1 MNLYL
6 TTSNIDNSED
16 VQSLSPAPSPRL
28 APSPIEANF
37 PSGTRSFSGY
47 SSTSSVTSYSTIS
60 AVSKA
65 TSISSTSSRR
75 RGYVRPQGASF
86 APSAKNRESVMSL
99 GSIAHLQ
106 YYFARTGLLDGRSGQ
121 MVKKKENG
129 EYDIPTLSVRSSSE
143 TFDSP
148 IDEEGALLFEAAK
161 EDGDEIMLPPT
172 VSTYRNGTQ
181 YVPPPPSQQAL
192 KRELV
197 DSLENALHAIE
208 ASEQTQKSGEPPT
221 QGFFELEGLQIL
233 DTTTLAIRAA
243 KQYYTQH
250 PNPGRLNS
258 IKPDQELRKGLYN
271 VLEVLKKAANRS
283 FAGGWK
289 EEERLTILVWVSDVG
304 MMIDKEAK
312 FEEKE
317 RRQRKQWQWV
327 DDSNWIN
334 DDRGR
339 TLDFL
344 SFLLTEL
351 DTPAEETHTALQH
364 KFWHTLIDG
373 KKLIALHN
381 AAVRRSKRQFGYV
394 EKCHDDVNKPY
405 RRAEN
410 IRYWLKAAELR
421 FEIKFFQKLDVLSTV
436 NSKPEEAET
445 MKDFEHVVMEWAEGV
460 RKDLTKDWNGEEEK
474 KLHARARSLALAS
487 PLGSPCKNLNGKKEV
502 PPPVPAMPRVPIS
515 TEDMIESPLS
525 SSPIVR

>member
-1 MNLYL
+1 
-6 TTSNIDNSED
+6 
-16 VQSLSPAPSPRL
+16 
-28 APSPIEANF
+28 
-37 PSGTRSFSGY
+37 
-47 SSTSSVTSYSTIS
+47 
-60 AVSKA
+60 
-65 TSISSTSSRR
+65 
-75 RGYVRPQGASF
+75 
-86 APSAKNRESVMSL
+86 MSL

-121 MVKKKENG
+121 MLKKKENG
-129 EYDIPTLSVRSSSE
+129 EYDIPRLSMRSGSQSL
-143 TFDSP
+143 DSR

-208 ASEQTQKSGEPPT
+208 ASEDTQKSAETPT
-221 QGFFELEGLQIL
+221 QGFYELEGLQIL

-250 PNPGRLNS
+250 ANPKRLNS
-258 IKPDQELRKGLYN
+258 IKPDQELRKELYD
-271 VLEVLKKAANRS
+271 VLEVLKKAANRN

-312 FEEKE
+312 LEEKE

-327 DDSNWIN
+327 DDSNWLN

-344 SFLLTEL
+344 SFLLTET
-351 DTPAEETHTALQH
+351 DTPIEETYTALQH

-421 FEIKFFQKLDVLSTV
+421 FEVKFTRRLDVLSTV
-436 NSKPEEAET
+436 NAKPEET
-445 MKDFEHVVMEWAEGV
+445 QTLNNFEDVVMEWARGV

-487 PLGSPCKNLNGKKEV
+487 PLGSPSKNLDGTGEA
-502 PPPVPAMPRVPIS
+502 PPPVPTMRRVPIS
-515 TEDMIESPLS
+515 ADDIVESPLP
-525 SSPIVR
+525 SSPTVR

>member
-1 MNLYL
+1 MSLYL
-6 TTSNIDNSED
+6 TTSNLDNNED
-16 VQSLSPAPSPRL
+16 TQSLSPAPSPQL
-28 APSPIEANF
+28 APSPMEANF
-37 PSGTRSFSGY
+37 PSGSRSFSGY
-47 SSTSSVTSYSTIS
+47 SSTSSATSYSNIS
-60 AVSKA
+60 SISKA

-75 RGYVRPQGASF
+75 RGYVRPQGANF

-129 EYDIPTLSVRSSSE
+129 EYDIPKLSVRPSSE
-143 TFDSP
+143 TFESP
-148 IDEEGALLFEAAK
+148 VDEEGALLWEAAM
-161 EDGDEIMLPPT
+161 EDGEEIMLAPT

-208 ASEQTQKSGEPPT
+208 ASERTQKSSETPT
-221 QGFFELEGLQIL
+221 PGFYEIEGIQIL

-250 PNPGRLNS
+250 PNPKRLNS
-258 IKPDQELRKGLYN
+258 IKPDQEIRKELYD
-271 VLEVLKKAANRS
+271 VLEVLKQAASRN

-312 FEEKE
+312 LEEKE

-339 TLDFL
+339 TVDFL
-344 SFLLTEL
+344 SFLLSEIEA
-351 DTPAEETHTALQH
+351 PAEETYTALQD
-364 KFWHTLIDG
+364 KFWHALIDG
-373 KKLIALHN
+373 KKLIAMHN
-381 AAVRRSKRQFGYV
+381 AAVRRSKRQFGYI

-421 FEIKFFQKLDVLSTV
+421 FEVKFTQKLDVLSTV
-436 NSKPEEAET
+436 NSKPEEAQI
-445 MKDFEHVVMEWAEGV
+445 MKAFEEVIMEWTKCV
-460 RKDLTKDWNGEEEK
+460 CKDLTKDWNGDEEK

-487 PLGSPCKNLNGKKEV
+487 PIGSPSKILKAKEET
-502 PPPVPAMPRVPIS
+502 PPPVPALPRMPGTPD
-515 TEDMIESPLS
+515 DMVGSPGPESPS
-525 SSPIVR
+525 VR

>member
-1 MNLYL
+1 
-6 TTSNIDNSED
+6 
-16 VQSLSPAPSPRL
+16 
-28 APSPIEANF
+28 
-37 PSGTRSFSGY
+37 
-47 SSTSSVTSYSTIS
+47 
-60 AVSKA
+60 
-65 TSISSTSSRR
+65 
-75 RGYVRPQGASF
+75 
-86 APSAKNRESVMSL
+86 MSL

-121 MVKKKENG
+121 MVKKKDNG
-129 EYDIPTLSVRSSSE
+129 EYDIPKVSLRPSSE
-143 TFDSP
+143 TFESP
-148 IDEEGALLFEAAK
+148 IDQEGALLWEAAK

-208 ASEQTQKSGEPPT
+208 ASEKSQKSNESPT
-221 QGFFELEGLQIL
+221 QGFYEVEGLQIL

-250 PNPGRLNS
+250 PNPKRLNS
-258 IKPDQELRKGLYN
+258 IKPDQEIRKALYD
-271 VLEVLKKAANRS
+271 VLGVLKQAANRN

-312 FEEKE
+312 LEEME
-317 RRQRKQWQWV
+317 RRQRKQWQWI

-334 DDRGR
+334 DEHGR

-344 SFLLTEL
+344 SFLLSET
-351 DTPAEETHTALQH
+351 DTPAEQTPAALQDR
-364 KFWHTLIDG
+364 FWHTLIDG
-373 KKLIALHN
+373 KKLIAMHN
-381 AAVRRSKRQFGYV
+381 AALHRSKRQFGYI

-421 FEIKFFQKLDVLSTV
+421 FEVKFTQKLDVLSTV
-436 NSKPEEAET
+436 NSKPDET
-445 MKDFEHVVMEWAEGV
+445 QIMKNFEQVVMEWARGV

-487 PLGSPCKNLNGKKEV
+487 PLGSPSKNSQGRVET
-502 PPPVPAMPRVPIS
+502 PPPVPAMPRDPIPA
-515 TEDMIESPLS
+515 EDTMESPAP
-525 SSPIVR
+525 SSPSAS